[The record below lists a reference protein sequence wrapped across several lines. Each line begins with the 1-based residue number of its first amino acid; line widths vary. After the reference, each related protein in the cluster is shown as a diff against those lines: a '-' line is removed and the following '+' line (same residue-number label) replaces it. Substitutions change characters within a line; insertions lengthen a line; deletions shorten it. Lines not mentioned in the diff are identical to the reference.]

1 MILLIIY
8 NIGAII
14 ALILGLI
21 LLFKEKDKYYLQ
33 VGIIAPMTLLSWIT
47 VVLLIWKYR
56 NKFLA

>member
-21 LLFKEKDKYYLQ
+21 LLFKEEDKHYLQ
-33 VGIIAPMTLLSWIT
+33 AGMIAPMTLLSWIT
-47 VVLLIWKYR
+47 IVLLVWKYR

>member
-21 LLFKEKDKYYLQ
+21 LLFKEEDKHYLQ

>member
-14 ALILGLI
+14 ALMLGLI
-21 LLFKEKDKYYLQ
+21 LLFKEEDKHCLQ
-33 VGIIAPMTLLSWIT
+33 AGMLAPMTLMSWIT
-47 VVLLIWKYR
+47 VILLWKYR